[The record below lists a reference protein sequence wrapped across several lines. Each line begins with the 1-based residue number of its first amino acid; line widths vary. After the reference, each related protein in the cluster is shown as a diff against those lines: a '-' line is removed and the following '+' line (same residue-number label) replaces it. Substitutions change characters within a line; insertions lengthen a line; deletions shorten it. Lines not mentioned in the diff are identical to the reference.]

1 MLKNILTNRLEL
13 VPVTL
18 VIIQSLSEGSNEEL
32 KKIGIKPNAQ
42 WPTEDTKDILPII
55 YESLVK
61 SKIPSGFE
69 FWMIVNRD
77 TMQVIGDIGFHGKPN
92 DQGIVEVG
100 FGLVEKERGKGF
112 GFEALEAIMDWLSDQ
127 ESVKVIK
134 ADCLINNIPS
144 QRILQKVHMK
154 EINRDQDFIYWEFV
168 K

>member
-1 MLKNILTNRLEL
+1 MLKNIITKRLEL

-18 VIIQSLSEGSNEEL
+18 EIIHSLSEGSNEEII
-32 KKIGIKPNAQ
+32 KIGIKPNGQ

-61 SKIPSGFE
+61 SRIPSGFE
-69 FWMIVNRD
+69 FWMIVNKD

-92 DQGIVEVG
+92 DQGDVEVG

-112 GFEALEAIMDWLSDQ
+112 GFEALEAIMDWLSKQ

-134 ADCLINNIPS
+134 ADCLIHNIPS